1 MGLARK
7 IWIALVI
14 SYAMMGSGCAAL
26 LIGGA
31 AVGGYAIGKD
41 DRQVGQI
48 VDDGTLTAS
57 IKSKLIADKYV
68 PAGSINVDTFEGR
81 VTLNGKVKSY
91 VARSQA
97 EKLARETSGVR
108 EVVNNLEVVDE

>member
-1 MGLARK
+1 MQKKKTWWL
-7 IWIALVI
+7 ALVLA
-14 SYAMMGSGCAAL
+14 YAGLGSGCTAL
-26 LIGGA
+26 IIGGA
-31 AVGGYAIGKD
+31 AAGGYAVGKD
-41 DRQVGQI
+41 ERPVGQI
-48 VDDGTLTAS
+48 VDDGTVTAS

-81 VTLNGKVKSY
+81 VTLNGTVKSY

-97 EKLARETSGVR
+97 EKLARETKGVR